1 MEKLL
6 KNIFDFI
13 KNNKLRVLIATVFLT
28 FMYLFVN
35 RQLIEFMYS
44 NFGRNLVVILN
55 TVFNMFIISSIYF
68 ILFKI
73 NREENSKISERKRE
87 KVKKFLI
94 LFLILIGFEYLNIFI
109 ESIRKFYDMFFYVK
123 VGYYQIRL
131 IEKFKLM
138 MFTYLY
144 IFGLIT
150 YVVGKTLSLVSIFT
164 ILGDKG
170 ESKISLVNIFN
181 HFSKTVSKRVLIFIS
196 LIYLYVTNILKQRGF
211 LFFEN
216 QMDDGMFV
224 NSNLFPLESP
234 IRFPYLIG
242 VFGAI
247 IILILI
253 KTILDSDEILSTTKV
268 LRGKNLKYYFI
279 NMFSTIIVPGLFF
292 LLLYKVFNYFVY
304 EIDNQGDFLISI
316 LGRIFMGTVVLFLF
330 LVQEFITYKVS
341 FKDLGKDIKISLKK
355 FFKAMN
361 FTLKLALVLL
371 TFLNRRYV
379 VRIIVLSIILK
390 MIVLFTN
397 EGNLSILLTIGYLT
411 IGFIIYVFY
420 ILFSIESISILIRN
434 ENISFEFIER
444 FFDLK
449 VRTILLIILS
459 YFLLSIGYTQTIL
472 RDNIYIFSFLFLTMR
487 YYINLSLCDYYLRE
501 GKNDEMIEKKG
512 KKIKNKK

>member
-6 KNIFDFI
+6 KNVFDFI
-13 KNNKLRVLIATVFLT
+13 KNNKLRVSIATAFLT
-28 FMYLFVN
+28 FIYLFVN

-55 TVFNMFIISSIYF
+55 TVFNMFIISSVYF

-73 NREENSKISERKRE
+73 NREENSKISERKGE

-94 LFLILIGFEYLNIFI
+94 LFLILIGFEYLNIFV

-150 YVVGKTLSLVSIFT
+150 YVVGKTLCLVSIFT

-170 ESKISLVNIFN
+170 ESKISIVNIFK

-224 NSNLFPLESP
+224 SSNLFLLESP
-234 IRFPYLIG
+234 IKFPYLIG

-253 KTILDSDEILSTTKV
+253 KTILDSGEILSTTKA

-279 NMFSTIIVPGLFF
+279 NMISTIIVPGIFF

-304 EIDNQGDFLISI
+304 EIDNQGNFLISI
-316 LGRIFMGTVVLFLF
+316 LSRI
-330 LVQEFITYKVS
+330 
-341 FKDLGKDIKISLKK
+341 
-355 FFKAMN
+355 
-361 FTLKLALVLL
+361 
-371 TFLNRRYV
+371 
-379 VRIIVLSIILK
+379 
-390 MIVLFTN
+390 
-397 EGNLSILLTIGYLT
+397 
-411 IGFIIYVFY
+411 
-420 ILFSIESISILIRN
+420 
-434 ENISFEFIER
+434 
-444 FFDLK
+444 
-449 VRTILLIILS
+449 
-459 YFLLSIGYTQTIL
+459 
-472 RDNIYIFSFLFLTMR
+472 
-487 YYINLSLCDYYLRE
+487 
-501 GKNDEMIEKKG
+501 
-512 KKIKNKK
+512 